1 MLLKELWPDDDNKKV
16 VGKPDAMYVSMT
28 ERYEVRHF
36 IEQFLTNAGK
46 SHTVANRQAVLDAVN
61 SYKGRAPV
69 LRSALTT
76 HVQAAV
82 KWPATPKP

>member
-16 VGKPDAMYVSMT
+16 VGKPDAMFVSMT

-46 SHTVANRQAVLDAVN
+46 SHTAANRQAVLDAVN
-61 SYKGRAPV
+61 S
-69 LRSALTT
+69 
-76 HVQAAV
+76 
-82 KWPATPKP
+82 